1 MEKNDNNNNND
12 DDDDDDDSNNS
23 DNNNNYDNY
32 DNNKK
37 LQKLA
42 SKLEVA
48 LKLPSVIR
56 TGLVKKRDEIWF
68 SFFFK

>member
-1 MEKNDNNNNND
+1 MEKNDNSNNNN
-12 DDDDDDDSNNS
+12 DSNNS
-23 DNNNNYDNY
+23 DNNNNY

-56 TGLVKKRDEIWF
+56 TDLMKEPEIWF

>member
-1 MEKNDNNNNND
+1 MEKNDNNNNNNNN
-12 DDDDDDDSNNS
+12 DSNIS
-23 DNNNNYDNY
+23 DNNNNYDND

-56 TGLVKKRDEIWF
+56 TDLMKEPDEI
-68 SFFFK
+68 